1 LSKPFCFFNE
11 GNCCAKFRPQVE
23 PLSVDKQIPY
33 VPYVFFRAIY
43 FFQLRWLV
51 LFSDPKLNH
60 SLRVNEGQ
68 LMTNALNAFL
78 IFVSKKGL
86 VYCVSEDVYDH
97 LGLRQVCSVVCR
109 TPCHMH
115 THVIILIIIIF
126 IYKAPYIQKKII
138 CSYNICNILMYKIW
152 LIN

>member
-1 LSKPFCFFNE
+1 M
-11 GNCCAKFRPQVE
+11 
-23 PLSVDKQIPY
+23 
-33 VPYVFFRAIY
+33 
-43 FFQLRWLV
+43 

-109 TPCHMH
+109 TPCHKH
-115 THVIILIIIIF
+115 TYVHIHTSHHHMSHVISHLT
-126 IYKAPYIQKKII
+126 YLSPVCVCVI
-138 CSYNICNILMYKIW
+138 CHYSCVVTRKQTCQHHVTSHLPISYDRGVNVVIVLVRFTTMVIMLLKCQH
-152 LIN
+152 

>member
-1 LSKPFCFFNE
+1 M
-11 GNCCAKFRPQVE
+11 
-23 PLSVDKQIPY
+23 
-33 VPYVFFRAIY
+33 
-43 FFQLRWLV
+43 

-97 LGLRQVCSVVCR
+97 LGLRQVCSVLCR
-109 TPCHMH
+109 TDYLSH
-115 THVIILIIIIF
+115 THVHIHTHHHRMPHVISHLT
-126 IYKAPYIQKKII
+126 YLSP
-138 CSYNICNILMYKIW
+138 SYVCHMSCHYSCIVTSKQTRQHHVTSHLPISYDTGVNVVIVRVRFTTMVIMLLRCQH
-152 LIN
+152 